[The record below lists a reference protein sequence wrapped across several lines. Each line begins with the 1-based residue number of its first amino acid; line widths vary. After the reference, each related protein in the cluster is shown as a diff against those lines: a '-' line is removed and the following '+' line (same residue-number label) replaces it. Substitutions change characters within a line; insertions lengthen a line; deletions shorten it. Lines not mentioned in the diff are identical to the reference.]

1 MHRPSIHTALC
12 PARLSNLLA
21 ATARQ
26 DETAFAELYDAT
38 RRKLFGIALMVL
50 RRRDLA
56 EDVIQEAFLRVW
68 RHAGSFDPARGSAIT
83 WMATIVRNLAIDVKR
98 APAAQETDDSQLVV
112 IPFNGRS
119 ALDEIEASDD
129 QRRLRAAMKALD
141 PMKQKLV
148 IAAYIHGESREDLAA
163 RFGAPVNTI
172 KTWLRR
178 AVLDIRAALHEADA
192 QHESRVA

>member
-68 RHAGSFDPARGSAIT
+68 RHAGSFDPARSSPLCTSSSMASAIALYT
-83 WMATIVRNLAIDVKR
+83 GPFR
-98 APAAQETDDSQLVV
+98 DSSFGSH
-112 IPFNGRS
+112 I
-119 ALDEIEASDD
+119 
-129 QRRLRAAMKALD
+129 
-141 PMKQKLV
+141 V
-148 IAAYIHGESREDLAA
+148 IAAIY
-163 RFGAPVNTI
+163 V
-172 KTWLRR
+172 LRR
-178 AVLDIRAALHEADA
+178 
-192 QHESRVA
+192 